1 MKGMYGMDGRV
12 TYRRLVEGDRDA
24 VAAIFVEAY
33 YNQLRGLDPDRAGL
47 EAMFRG
53 AFLLDHFT
61 GAFDGDELVGF
72 FALSTEAER
81 SVAVRK
87 DDVYARM
94 RGVKRWFAC
103 AALRK
108 EFGHPVRLREP
119 GYYLECV
126 AVKPSRQGRGLAT
139 GLMRHAIENYDYLEL
154 DVLDT
159 NPRAIAIYER
169 LGFVTFRETTISPAL
184 KKLYGYERR
193 IFMYHTKRP

>member
-94 RGVKRWFAC
+94 RGVKRWFAY

-126 AVKPSRQGRGLAT
+126 AVKPSRQGEDR
-139 GLMRHAIENYDYLEL
+139 EL
-154 DVLDT
+154 RL
-159 NPRAIAIYER
+159 PRARRPRYQSQGLRHLREAHIHVPYEALLRRGPGGSNGPTYRRHRRVER
-169 LGFVTFRETTISPAL
+169 L
-184 KKLYGYERR
+184 
-193 IFMYHTKRP
+193 